1 MKVEAGSSHQP
12 VLREAFLS
20 AARPEPGQRWIDG
33 TFGRGGH
40 SRALLEAGAEV
51 LALDCDSSA
60 APAAAALQAEMDP
73 RFHWQRANFTEMSA
87 VARNRGWTEV
97 NGVLLDLGVSSPQLD
112 TAERGFSFRQEGPLD
127 MRMDQQQPRT
137 AADLVNTETETFL
150 SGIFYDYGDERES
163 RRIARAL
170 VARRQERPF
179 VTTTDLAEVVAH
191 TIPRRWSR
199 GIHPA
204 TQVFQALRIAVNR
217 EREVLVNVLPMA
229 TSLLAAGGVLAV
241 ISFHSGEDRLV
252 KQFLRDHTDALGN
265 NGPKGEVWFS
275 RSQRLLPTEE
285 EARTNPRSR
294 SARLRMGWKIGG
306 PSGDRS

>member
-1 MKVEAGSSHQP
+1 
-12 VLREAFLS
+12 
-20 AARPEPGQRWIDG
+20 
-33 TFGRGGH
+33 
-40 SRALLEAGAEV
+40 
-51 LALDCDSSA
+51 
-60 APAAAALQAEMDP
+60 
-73 RFHWQRANFTEMSA
+73 MSA
-87 VARNRGWTEV
+87 VARSRGWREV

-137 AADLVNTETETFL
+137 AADLVNTESETFL
-150 SGIFYDYGDERES
+150 SEIFYDYGDERES

-179 VTTTDLAEVVAH
+179 VTTTDLAEVVAQ
-191 TIPRRWSR
+191 TIPRRWAR

-217 EREVLVNVLPMA
+217 EREVLVNVLPVA

-275 RSQRLLPTEE
+275 RSRRFLPTEE
-285 EARTNPRSR
+285 EATR
-294 SARLRMGWKIGG
+294 
-306 PSGDRS
+306 